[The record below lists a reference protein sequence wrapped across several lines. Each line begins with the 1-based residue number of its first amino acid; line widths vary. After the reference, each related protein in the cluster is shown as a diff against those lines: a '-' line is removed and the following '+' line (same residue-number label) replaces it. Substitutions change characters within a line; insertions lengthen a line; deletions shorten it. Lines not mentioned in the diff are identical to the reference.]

1 MMRRQFGATMLL
13 LCFIFSL
20 AAPFFAFNVQASD
33 AILLSVDRS
42 HVQLE
47 PGNSTNITLTIENNG
62 SVIDDYNLSIDSN
75 SLDDV
80 WQVNLTQSN
89 VTNVVPT
96 TSTSTTIVIRLS
108 NAASSVN
115 SSSFVLNVEE
125 TDTGDFSS
133 IEIFV
138 SVLPSYLPEI
148 RHQSPDSNLKNM
160 STSSTQTFTL
170 DVLNLGSI
178 EDSILLDIGQE
189 PDLSGW
195 WANFSTNSTG
205 NSSGNGSG
213 NTSSITMPS
222 PSGRSYNSPPYP
234 IPAGWS
240 LHFDTDFLSNM
251 SSLETREVNLTIT
264 VPSDATPEFYGF
276 RMYAGSLNGNISTST
291 LIVVEVKENPSVVP
305 EFLRHDDDF
314 LAGQTTSTSIQV
326 TNTGNVQLNMTWYF
340 DHVGDGPCDAG
351 LPNQQTNGLAASDTI
366 NVTVNVTV
374 DQDATTD
381 DSCEF
386 MFYGSRVGG
395 GYFLSPVYFDIEID
409 EFIHFELVSPSQ
421 AIEVLPGISETFDLR
436 LYNNGSDSAEYY
448 LDFSD
453 IDGVTNT
460 VVSSSSSTSQ
470 LRQLSIEPGSF
481 GIWEVSV
488 DADVSVS
495 GDVQQMFEVTYGG
508 QTSQANVNLNVL
520 EVPLLTM
527 NGPAE
532 NRILISPGSNA
543 SVVFDLENV
552 GSQDLVLD
560 ASISGL
566 PSGLSS
572 SFTFGDN
579 PFEIP
584 VDTNDEIG
592 LNLVA
597 APSTSPGTYS
607 MIITLSHGDY
617 SVSQTLDLIV
627 EQRYGVQVS
636 SLDSSVSP
644 SPLYTTNVT
653 VEVTNIGTIS
663 DTYLIEL
670 DTSSSSAYYSTTLS
684 RTTVTVSP
692 GSTQL
697 VTLGVREGNNGAPS
711 TNINLEIRVTSTT
724 DITVADG
731 HVLQIQPLSVSSELV
746 IYNDND
752 VVAPGGSIYGSVILT
767 NTGTSTDALYIT
779 SVGIDCGIGETVQL
793 GPGGTSSPL
802 QWSCDVPQSST
813 AGSQELTF
821 RVTSAARS
829 NVVMEQSTIYT
840 VLPTWSS
847 DQAVTI
853 SIEDDSI
860 TMPFEGGSSFIARLT
875 NDANAEAVGSVE
887 LYGDGE
893 ANFEVSWLRLSDNS
907 ATNEFSLQ
915 QGQSIEFKVTL
926 NSLVSNSAKANLQLR
941 ATSEISS
948 IVVQDESSTVKV
960 NILGPDLPP
969 NGLSL
974 PLDIDVTQ
982 SQAIAFS
989 SAGWV
994 IAILFFLLLRR
1005 KSNSILEARDDD
1017 DDEVV
1022 DNVDDDTKE
1031 DVLGFNECRI
1041 GDDNKVRCPSCET
1054 KLGVPRNSTPPF
1066 KFTCPKCDSLI
1077 RVVGPPSQKF

>member
-1 MMRRQFGATMLL
+1 MMRRQFGATILL

-20 AAPFFAFNVQASD
+20 AAPLFAFNVQASN
-33 AILLSVDRS
+33 AILLSVDKS
-42 HVQLE
+42 HEQLE
-47 PGNSTNITLTIENNG
+47 PGNSTNITLTIANNG
-62 SVIDDYNLSIDSN
+62 SVIDDYNLSIDSS

-108 NAASSVN
+108 NSASSVN
-115 SSSFVLNVEE
+115 SSSFILNVEE
-125 TDTGDFSS
+125 TDTGDSSS

-148 RHQSPDSNLKNM
+148 RHQSPDTSFKNM
-160 STSSTQTFTL
+160 SSGTTQTFTL
-170 DVLNLGSI
+170 DVMNLGSV

-195 WANFSTNSTG
+195 WANYSTNTTG

-213 NTSSITMPS
+213 NASSVTMPS
-222 PSGRSYNSPPYP
+222 PSGRSYTSPPYP

-251 SSLETREVNLTIT
+251 SSLATREVNLTIT

-291 LIVVEVKENPSVVP
+291 LIVVEVDEHPDVVP

-314 LAGQTTSTSIQV
+314 FAGQTTSTSIQV

-340 DHVGDGPCDAG
+340 DHIGDGPCDAS
-351 LPNQQTNGLAASDTI
+351 LPNQQTNGFAAADVI

-374 DQDATTD
+374 DQDASKD

-386 MFYGSRVGG
+386 MFYGNRIGG

-409 EFIHFELVSPSQ
+409 EFVHFSLVSPSQ
-421 AIEVLPGISETFDLR
+421 AIEVLPGTSETFDLR
-436 LYNNGSDSAEYY
+436 LYNNGSDAADYY

-453 IDGVTNT
+453 IEGVTNT
-460 VVSSSSSTSQ
+460 VISSSSSTSQ
-470 LRQLSIEPGSF
+470 PRQLSIEPGSF
-481 GIWEVSV
+481 GVWQVSI
-488 DADVSVS
+488 DADASIS
-495 GDVQQMFEVTYGG
+495 GEVQQLFEVTYGG
-508 QTSQANVNLNVL
+508 QTSQAMVDLDIL

-527 NGPAE
+527 NGPSE
-532 NRILISPGSNA
+532 NRILISPGTNS
-543 SVVFDLENV
+543 SVIFELENI
-552 GSQDLVLD
+552 GSQDLILD

-566 PSGLSS
+566 PSGLNSAFS
-572 SFTFGDN
+572 FGDN
-579 PFEIP
+579 PFELP
-584 VDTNDEIG
+584 VDASDEIG

-597 APSTSPGTYS
+597 APSTNPGTYS
-607 MIITLSHGDY
+607 VTVTLSHGAF

-644 SPLYTTNVT
+644 SPLYTVNVT
-653 VEVTNIGTIS
+653 VEVTNVGTIS

-670 DTSSSSAYYSTTLS
+670 DTSASSAYYSTTLS
-684 RTTVTVSP
+684 RTTVTISP

-697 VTLGVREGNNGAPS
+697 VTIGVREGNNGAPAS
-711 TNINLEIRVTSTT
+711 NINLEIYATSTT
-724 DITVADG
+724 DTSVADQ
-731 HVLQIQPLSVSSELV
+731 HVLMIEPLSVSSELV

-767 NTGTSTDALYIT
+767 NSGTSTDALYIT
-779 SVGIDCGIGETVQL
+779 TVGIDCGLGQTVEL

-802 QWSCDVPQSST
+802 QWACDVPQSSS

-847 DQAVTI
+847 EKAVSI
-853 SIEDDSI
+853 SIDDEFI

-875 NDANAEAVGSVE
+875 NDANADAVGSVE
-887 LYGDGE
+887 LYGEGE

-948 IVVQDESSTVKV
+948 IVVQDESSVIEV
-960 NILGPDLPP
+960 NIQGPDLPP

-989 SAGWV
+989 SAGWM
-994 IAILFFLLLRR
+994 IALLLFLLLRR

-1017 DDEVV
+1017 DIID
-1022 DNVDDDTKE
+1022 DVDDDVKD

-1041 GDDNKVRCPSCET
+1041 GDDNKVRCPSCDT

-1066 KFTCPKCDSLI
+1066 KFTCPKCDSMI